1 MWIRRSPNVRYCSP
15 AWPARAL
22 LSGLVSF
29 STFALYPLHPV
40 VYRQSITFHGVRKIS
55 ASGFRSDGIAFL
67 PCYKNAGWC
76 APVAFPCLS
85 VERTVALTVYGLA
98 DAGYFA
104 SAPKTF
110 LLLLARFRV
119 MC

>member
-1 MWIRRSPNVRYCSP
+1 MAVLPFF
-15 AWPARAL
+15 
-22 LSGLVSF
+22 LV
-29 STFALYPLHPV
+29 
-40 VYRQSITFHGVRKIS
+40 I
-55 ASGFRSDGIAFL
+55 
-67 PCYKNAGWC
+67 KNAGWC

-110 LLLLARFRV
+110 LLLLARFRYNV
-119 MC
+119 LNVFLCIIYP